1 MTDGGGIKVF
11 IFNSITFNSVFM
23 NQRPNSEY
31 SVTKSSIYNLPYV
44 TDDMMNL
51 IVIKMRV
58 GRNNLYK
65 LRHNPGRIL
74 RNALTPFIPPVL
86 TCY

>member
-1 MTDGGGIKVF
+1 MTEGDSIKVL
-11 IFNSITFNSVFM
+11 IYNYIKVYLLFM

-31 SVTKSSIYNLPYV
+31 LVTKSSIANLPYFSG
-44 TDDMMNL
+44 DMMKL
-51 IVIKMRV
+51 IVIIKEGWSQQLV
-58 GRNNLYK
+58 K

-74 RNALTPFIPPVL
+74 RQALTLFIPPVL